1 MQLGPGVFFCA
12 RLRGRLAARLAALPG
27 VRVAPS
33 ATNFLFLDLG
43 RPNAPVNEAL
53 LAQGLIVKP
62 WKEAGF
68 EHFIRVSIGTEA
80 ENERF
85 ARALEGIL
93 AL

>member
-1 MQLGPGVFFCA
+1 M
-12 RLRGRLAARLAALPG
+12 RLKRLS
-27 VRVAPS
+27 V
-33 ATNFLFLDLG
+33 
-43 RPNAPVNEAL
+43 
-53 LAQGLIVKP
+53 GLIVKP

>member
-1 MQLGPGVFFCA
+1 MSESLQGKIAVITGA
-12 RLRGRLAARLAALPG
+12 ASGIGLA
-27 VRVAPS
+27 
-33 ATNFLFLDLG
+33 TT
-43 RPNAPVNEAL
+43 EAL

>member
-1 MQLGPGVFFCA
+1 MRQGVA
-12 RLRGRLAARLAALPG
+12 ETVRLRGVLVQRLQALPG
-27 VRVAPS
+27 LRIAPS

>member
-1 MQLGPGVFFCA
+1 M
-12 RLRGRLAARLAALPG
+12 
-27 VRVAPS
+27 
-33 ATNFLFLDLG
+33 
-43 RPNAPVNEAL
+43 NEAL
-53 LAQGLIVKP
+53 LARGLIVKP